1 MRIGWMRAVSLWL
14 AAPGLAVAQG
24 PAQAPP
30 SPFAAISGVVLNDA
44 TGAPIR
50 RAAITLSTVD
60 ARPLEALTFSES
72 NGVFG
77 FNTIPP
83 GKYRLRVELSG
94 FQRAWFGAATST
106 RAPGTLKLA
115 PGDVRYGITFRL
127 RPLGSISGVVLDPD
141 GDPVPNA
148 QLRLLK
154 SAWDRLKPSYRYEGF
169 ASTDHLGR
177 YRFRDVTPGQYLVMA
192 SQTHTPALTIQP
204 EAAAGQPPAQKM
216 YAVQFYPDA
225 SRPSAASP
233 LQLAGGQDLEG
244 IEFHLTAQA
253 VAALH
258 GKVVVPADLP
268 ADSRVRIDVYSQEIP
283 GSAYQSTGSGASPP
297 NFEFQVPNL
306 IAGAYVIVASFS
318 AGGRDYRATERIDL
332 PPGGLE
338 LTLHP
343 DHGIDLAGRVDLEG
357 GSSTGPFQVSLI
369 PGGDPPGRRP
379 IRAEA
384 HADGTFVVPD
394 VVPGIWD
401 IGVNPVPR
409 GGYIKAMRLGD
420 RDVLT
425 DDMIVDAGTHE
436 QLHLVVSTRG
446 AVVAGTVAVPPGVA
460 RSARAVLLL
469 APVGKYANVLSF
481 YGHASSD
488 DAGHFEFTGVTP
500 GRYRLYAF
508 EEMDSSAY
516 QDPNFLK
523 PFETL
528 GEPFD
533 VAEGGRVE
541 RQTQLILAGTEPAAN

>member
-1 MRIGWMRAVSLWL
+1 
-14 AAPGLAVAQG
+14 
-24 PAQAPP
+24 
-30 SPFAAISGVVLNDA
+30 
-44 TGAPIR
+44 
-50 RAAITLSTVD
+50 
-60 ARPLEALTFSES
+60 
-72 NGVFG
+72 
-77 FNTIPP
+77 
-83 GKYRLRVELSG
+83 
-94 FQRAWFGAATST
+94 
-106 RAPGTLKLA
+106 
-115 PGDVRYGITFRL
+115 
-127 RPLGSISGVVLDPD
+127 
-141 GDPVPNA
+141 
-148 QLRLLK
+148 
-154 SAWDRLKPSYRYEGF
+154 
-169 ASTDHLGR
+169 
-177 YRFRDVTPGQYLVMA
+177 
-192 SQTHTPALTIQP
+192 
-204 EAAAGQPPAQKM
+204 
-216 YAVQFYPDA
+216 
-225 SRPSAASP
+225 
-233 LQLAGGQDLEG
+233 
-244 IEFHLTAQA
+244 
-253 VAALH
+253 
-258 GKVVVPADLP
+258 
-268 ADSRVRIDVYSQEIP
+268 
-283 GSAYQSTGSGASPP
+283 
-297 NFEFQVPNL
+297 
-306 IAGAYVIVASFS
+306 VIVASFS